1 MPIELT
7 LLGWAGLLILVQII
21 AAAFPKTLVYG
32 FSYAAG
38 TQDEQKP
45 PPNQYADRASRA
57 SRNALETFPVFA
69 AAVLGVVIADKTG
82 GIAEVGAWMYIAGRI
97 AFWPIYVFGVPMVR
111 SLVWG
116 VSMVGIIMILLRLL
130 FG

>member
-7 LLGWAGLLILVQII
+7 ILGASGLLILVQII
-21 AAAFPKTLVYG
+21 AAAFPKTLIYG

-45 PPNQYADRASRA
+45 PPNVYADRAGRA

-69 AAVLGVVIADKTG
+69 AAVLGAAAAGKTG
-82 GIAEVGAWMYIAGRI
+82 GIAEVGAWMYLAGRL
-97 AFWPIYVFGVPMVR
+97 AYWPIYVFGVPHVR
-111 SLVWG
+111 SVVWG
-116 VSMVGIIMILLRLL
+116 VSMAGLVMILLRLL